1 MTDRMADPQVPAD
14 IAAAGR
20 AARARSPLRL
30 DVRWFASLAST
41 MDVATR
47 AADDGAGE
55 GLVVIAGEQTSGRG
69 RRGHGWS
76 SPPGAGVYLSF
87 LLRPSSNAPARVL
100 STLTLAAGVA
110 SRAAIERASGF
121 APDLK
126 WPNDLMCG
134 RRKLAG
140 ILAESVGVGSGA
152 PAVILGIGINLLNA
166 SHPPDVE
173 RRATSL
179 EAELGRQVDR
189 GLLLEELLVQI
200 PAIYVRLCSGDAD
213 GILREWREAAPSAV
227 GTRVEWDAAAGLAH
241 GTTAGIDDEGAL
253 LIRTA
258 AGVERVI
265 SGEVRWT

>member
-1 MTDRMADPQVPAD
+1 MSDHTIGSPVPAE
-14 IAAAGR
+14 IAAAGH
-20 AARARSPLRL
+20 AARTRSPLPL
-30 DVRWFASLAST
+30 EIRWFASLAST

-47 AADDGAGE
+47 AADSGAAE
-55 GLVVIAGEQTSGRG
+55 GLVVIAGEQTAGRG

-76 SPPGAGVYLSF
+76 SPPGAGLYVSF
-87 LLRPSSNAPARVL
+87 LLKPPSHAPPRVL

-110 SRAAIERASGF
+110 TRAAIERASGL

-140 ILAESVGVGSGA
+140 ILAESVGIGTGV

-173 RRATSL
+173 HRATSL
-179 EAELGRQVDR
+179 EAELGRRIDR
-189 GLLLEELLVQI
+189 GLLVEELLVAV
-200 PAIYVRLCSGDAD
+200 PVIYVRLRGGDAD
-213 GILREWREAAPSAV
+213 GILREWRDAAPSAV

-241 GTTAGIDDEGAL
+241 GITAGIDEEGAL